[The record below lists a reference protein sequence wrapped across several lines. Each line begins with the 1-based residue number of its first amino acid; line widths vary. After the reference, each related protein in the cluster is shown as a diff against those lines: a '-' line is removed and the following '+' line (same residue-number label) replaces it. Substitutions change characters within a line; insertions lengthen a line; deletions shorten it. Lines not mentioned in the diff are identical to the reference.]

1 MMNGSHIDDWAL
13 NAYVDGQISAG
24 QKAEIEAQLARDP
37 AMAARV
43 ASWRRQRDLLK
54 AEYDGVLAEPMP
66 PEIKATLNGGSGR
79 RWRPALAA
87 AAALLFI
94 LGGLG
99 GWFLK
104 GQSGPDLAAGLG
116 QQALAAHMVFSSEK
130 RHPVEVLAH
139 EKDHLAMWLGKRLGT
154 PFKVPDL
161 TAEGYTFLGGR
172 LLAEERGPAGLLM
185 YEDATGQRVSILLE
199 GFPADGESSI
209 RVDEKGTL
217 IACSWREGRLGFA
230 VAGEMAREPMMKL
243 AQAIYEKVES

>member
-172 LLAEERGPAGLLM
+172 LLALLLLRRRIGDVGAAEAHGGAPVGRGWAGTV
-185 YEDATGQRVSILLE
+185 APGC
-199 GFPADGESSI
+199 ASI
-209 RVDEKGTL
+209 RPETRTP
-217 IACSWREGRLGFA
+217 A
-230 VAGEMAREPMMKL
+230 
-243 AQAIYEKVES
+243 